1 MWMIEWWFFYLLKTT
16 PAPARFHRVASKNPN
31 LRSLPASEI
40 FFLRCQNIPQPSEIL
55 PQPWKI
61 LPQPLEIIPQLQETL
76 PQLLE
81 MRPQVIEMVPQLS
94 EMVPQL
100 SEMIKQYCDAIS
112 IIDNLCNS
120 MIIYYICI

>member
-1 MWMIEWWFFYLLKTT
+1 MIEWWFFYLLKTT
-16 PAPARFHRVASKNPN
+16 PAPARFHRVASKKPN

-40 FFLRCQNIPQPSEIL
+40 FFLRCQNILQPSEIF
-55 PQPWKI
+55 PQPW
-61 LPQPLEIIPQLQETL
+61 EIL

-81 MRPQVIEMVPQLS
+81 MRPQVIEMILQLLETLPQLLEINPQVS

-100 SEMIKQYCDAIS
+100 SEMIKQHCDSIS
-112 IIDNLCNS
+112 VIDNAYNT